1 MAIHGRIPKAG
12 PLILAIENSGL
23 CGSVAL
29 VTAAGCLAE
38 YSLIS
43 PKTHSKRLLSTIDA
57 ILSGTGNDLSG
68 VDAVAIS
75 IGPGSFT
82 GLRIGLATAKGI
94 CMAAGKPLIDIPT
107 LEGLAAQLSVQPR
120 QICAVLDARKKE
132 VFAACYRMKA
142 DETLQ
147 TTMAPTACSPDRL
160 AEAIIEPTLFI
171 GDGVQ
176 LYGNLFQEK
185 LADLFHPVPATLYFP
200 RASVIGFLA
209 EKRWHRKEFADV
221 LEAAPLYLRASDA
234 ELHRKS

>member
-29 VTAAGCLAE
+29 VTATGCLAE

-43 PKTHSKRLLSTIDA
+43 PKTHSKRLLNAIDA
-57 ILSGTGNDLSG
+57 ILSGTGNELAG

-132 VFAACYRMKA
+132 VFAACYKVKA
-142 DETLQ
+142 DQTLQ
-147 TTMAPTACSPDRL
+147 TTMAPTACSPDQL

-176 LYGNLFQEK
+176 LYGDLFQEK
-185 LADLFHPVPATLYFP
+185 LSDLYHPVPATLYFP
-200 RASVIGFLA
+200 RANVIGFLA
-209 EKRWHRKEFADV
+209 QKRYQRKKFADV
-221 LEAAPLYLRASDA
+221 LEAAPLYLRASEA
-234 ELHRKS
+234 ELQRKS